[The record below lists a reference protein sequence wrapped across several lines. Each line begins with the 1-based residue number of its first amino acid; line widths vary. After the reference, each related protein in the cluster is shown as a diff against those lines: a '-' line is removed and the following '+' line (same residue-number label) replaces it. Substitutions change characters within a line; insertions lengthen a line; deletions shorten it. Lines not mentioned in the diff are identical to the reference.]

1 MTIGKPLTIEVS
13 INRPPLNAAGGPS
26 RHAPERRTIVTAR
39 AVSVR
44 LRPAKGRFVIDQ
56 PSAETQWDKTI
67 DGGRLQTEAAIWRF
81 VIVPQSQGTSDL
93 VLMVAAR
100 TIAADGMIVET
111 ALPDQIVSVR
121 VRRDWRR
128 TVHTTAMLTLIGLA
142 SVVVGQIID
151 DLPGFDVIKRL
162 RALIGL

>member
-1 MTIGKPLTIEVS
+1 MYK
-13 INRPPLNAAGGPS
+13 R
-26 RHAPERRTIVTAR
+26 
-39 AVSVR
+39 
-44 LRPAKGRFVIDQ
+44 Q
-56 PSAETQWDKTI
+56 
-67 DGGRLQTEAAIWRF
+67 
-81 VIVPQSQGTSDL
+81 
-93 VLMVAAR
+93 
-100 TIAADGMIVET
+100 IVET